1 MDDNF
6 KKGRGIM
13 TKKVVTFGEIMLRL
27 TPPNFKRI
35 IQSDTFEII
44 FGGGEANVAVSL
56 ANYGFDSYFVSK
68 LPENPIGQAAFN
80 SLRRYGVKGDNIL
93 RGGSRLGIY
102 YCENGASQRSSN
114 VIYDRAHS
122 AIAETHIGE
131 FAWDQIFQDV
141 DWFHF
146 TGITP
151 ALSES
156 MSEVTLEA
164 VKAAKKLGIK
174 ISCDLNYRA
183 KLWSKERAG
192 QVMSKLME
200 YVDVAIAN
208 EEDAEM
214 VFGIKSGS
222 DIVGGKL
229 NVDGFKDVAQQLID
243 RFGLELVGSHLR
255 ESKTASEN
263 GWQVVLY
270 DGNEF
275 VKSTKYDIHIV
286 DRVGGGDS
294 FAGGLIYSIL
304 NNKTLQEAAEFGAA
318 ASCLKQSIPGDYNH
332 VSVKEVESLASGNA
346 SGRVKR

>member
-1 MDDNF
+1 M
-6 KKGRGIM
+6 M
-13 TKKVVTFGEIMLRL
+13 SKKVVTFGELMLRL

-56 ANYGFDSYFVSK
+56 ANFGLDSYFVTK

-80 SLRRYGVKGDNIL
+80 SLRRFGVNGDYIL
-93 RGGSRLGIY
+93 RGGTRLGIY

-122 AIAETHIGE
+122 AIAETQTGE

-151 ALSES
+151 ALSEN

-243 RFGLELVGSHLR
+243 RFGLELIGSHLR

-263 GWQVVLY
+263 GWQIVLY

-304 NNKTLQEAAEFGAA
+304 NDKTLQEAAEFGAA
-318 ASCLKQSIPGDYNH
+318 ASCLKQSIPGDFNH
-332 VSVKEVESLASGNA
+332 VTVKEVESLASGNA